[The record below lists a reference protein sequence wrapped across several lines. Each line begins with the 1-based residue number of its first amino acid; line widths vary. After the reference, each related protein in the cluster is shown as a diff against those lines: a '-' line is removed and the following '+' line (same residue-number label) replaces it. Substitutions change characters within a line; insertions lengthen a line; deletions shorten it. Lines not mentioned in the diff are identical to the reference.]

1 MNDTLLTVFAWAEE
15 HVRLF
20 QAISA
25 VVAVLIGV
33 GGFLLGWFLGHFRAK
48 RERKN
53 YLRLEN
59 DQQIVFE
66 GHVLTEMPDATIR
79 LEVDPWGPKHSLSY
93 VFNDSM
99 LEREVRTVAK
109 KRDGL
114 MLVPKPGQFLMMSS
128 LRDAI
133 IGNDW
138 MANPAALK
146 GRPVEEDQIIFAP
159 VSWPGTREAHLVRVI
174 IIDPDWMERLRD
186 PAVICQIV
194 AADTYYQYRAQWLHD
209 IALVWAEERQKNRE
223 EATIWQVPIRSAKC
237 GGRS

>member
-1 MNDTLLTVFAWAEE
+1 VSDALLTVFAFAEE

-20 QAISA
+20 QALSA
-25 VVAVLIGV
+25 IVAVLIGL
-33 GGFLLGWFLGHFRAK
+33 GGFLLGWFLRHFKAK

-66 GHVLTEMPDATIR
+66 GHVLTEMPDGTIR

-93 VFNDSM
+93 VFNDLM

-114 MLVPKPGQFLMMSS
+114 MLIPKPGQFLMMTS

-138 MANPAALK
+138 TANPAALK
-146 GRPVEEDQIIFAP
+146 GRPVEEDQIIVAP

-174 IIDPDWMERLRD
+174 IIDPDWMQRLRD
-186 PAVICQIV
+186 PAAVSKIV

-209 IALVWAEERQKNRE
+209 IALAWVEERQKKRE
-223 EATIWQVPIRSAKC
+223 EATIWQVPIRSAK
-237 GGRS
+237 